1 MDFSFSRTT
10 PGSSNTGAASPSLTL
25 PPQIMQRAL
34 AVVSLAFAFSARALN
49 RPVTAA
55 AARVKRLSRDEEIK
69 LADIAQRASRHK
81 LKRDAL
87 AAELGRPPTAEEWAG
102 RVKEHKCALARA
114 QRNGRRARPGVEVAA
129 DEEDPAMPEM
139 GPL

>member
-1 MDFSFSRTT
+1 MSVRTDSQT
-10 PGSSNTGAASPSLTL
+10 LACPFRPQVTQAPHRLSDTAAAN
-25 PPQIMQRAL
+25 MQRAL

-69 LADIAQRASRHK
+69 LADIAQRASRQK
-81 LKRDAL
+81 VKRDAL

-114 QRNGRRARPGVEVAA
+114 RPR
-129 DEEDPAMPEM
+129 
-139 GPL
+139 